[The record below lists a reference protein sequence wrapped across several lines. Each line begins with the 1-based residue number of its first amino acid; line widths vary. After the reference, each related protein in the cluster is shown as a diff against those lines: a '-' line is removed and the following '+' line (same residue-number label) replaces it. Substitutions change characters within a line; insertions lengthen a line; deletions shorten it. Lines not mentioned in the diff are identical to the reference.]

1 MTVADRLVSKRE
13 MGKNIFAQ
21 IRNLKSESSI
31 AFRKGLNRATHRYIN
46 PAEVIDVMSKRE
58 GSLDPS

>member
-13 MGKNIFAQ
+13 MGKTIFAQ

-31 AFRKGLNRATHRYIN
+31 AFRKDLNRTTIAKTLKHHHAAIQRK
-46 PAEVIDVMSKRE
+46 PHALR
-58 GSLDPS
+58 

>member
-13 MGKNIFAQ
+13 MGKTIFAQ

-31 AFRKGLNRATHRYIN
+31 AFRKDLNRTTHRYIN
-46 PAEVIDVMSKRE
+46 PAEVIDAMSKRE
-58 GSLDPS
+58 WSLDPS